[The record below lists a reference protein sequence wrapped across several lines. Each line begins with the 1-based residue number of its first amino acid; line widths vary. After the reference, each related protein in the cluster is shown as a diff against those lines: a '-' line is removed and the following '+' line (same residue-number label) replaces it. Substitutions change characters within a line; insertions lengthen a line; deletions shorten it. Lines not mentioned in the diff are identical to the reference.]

1 MSTTE
6 THYQKLFDA
15 LQKAKE
21 YNDVDLQVQVYG
33 AVTESKKWPE
43 LKAYLYDFLL
53 QALTEFDE
61 KHSPDI
67 RLRYLMSSAQVLMD
81 RSLNKECYE
90 QLQKARTY
98 ALETES
104 FLNLTE
110 IQQMELRLAYHR
122 GDLHGLEL
130 LLVASDNER
139 VWLEQHQNLLHYKNL
154 FYTLFANVRRDALL
168 RSEEKKAG
176 LAPILNNPL
185 LLEEEA
191 ALSYSA
197 KYYYWRI
204 KGFIAYTLL
213 DKEGF
218 YSASKAIIELI
229 QRWPKLILTDGL
241 GYLAALSNLTLA
253 CGMLEKYEEVEQCLG
268 LFEKYQPRTREESIS
283 WHLNYYGKKMSHY
296 IDSGNFAEA
305 AKVMREE
312 QENAADIRRQ
322 VDFDNS
328 RFYFMY
334 FYVTYGIG
342 DYDGAL
348 EYLNTWLNLARNKGR
363 MDTESLARILQL
375 IVHFETGN
383 DLLLSSLV
391 VSATRYLRSHDR
403 LYNAE
408 KLLLRY
414 FKTYNSAA
422 LNTEKRNDLLKLK
435 EDLLQLKEDP
445 NEEILF
451 RYFDFIVWVDSRIQR
466 IPYGEAK
473 RQMWKLLRGGAEE
486 LRN

>member
-1 MSTTE
+1 
-6 THYQKLFDA
+6 
-15 LQKAKE
+15 
-21 YNDVDLQVQVYG
+21 
-33 AVTESKKWPE
+33 
-43 LKAYLYDFLL
+43 
-53 QALTEFDE
+53 
-61 KHSPDI
+61 
-67 RLRYLMSSAQVLMD
+67 
-81 RSLNKECYE
+81 
-90 QLQKARTY
+90 
-98 ALETES
+98 
-104 FLNLTE
+104 
-110 IQQMELRLAYHR
+110 
-122 GDLHGLEL
+122 
-130 LLVASDNER
+130 
-139 VWLEQHQNLLHYKNL
+139 L
-154 FYTLFANVRRDALL
+154 FYTLFASVRRDALL
-168 RSEEKKAG
+168 RSEEKRAG
-176 LAPILNNPL
+176 LSPILNDPL
-185 LLEEEA
+185 LADESE
-191 ALSYSA
+191 ALSYTA

-213 DKEGF
+213 DKDGF
-218 YSASKAIIELI
+218 YHSSKSIIQLI

-253 CGMLEKYEEVEQCLG
+253 CGMLEKYEEVEQCLL
-268 LFEKYQPRTREESIS
+268 LFEQYQPRTREESIT
-283 WHLNYYGKKMSHY
+283 WHLNYYGKKMSHF
-296 IDSGNFAEA
+296 IDSGNFSEA
-305 AKVMREE
+305 SIVMREE
-312 QENAADIRRQ
+312 QENANDIRRQ

-334 FYVTYGIG
+334 FYVTYGVG
-342 DYDGAL
+342 DYDSAL

-422 LNTEKRNDLLKLK
+422 LNSEKRNDLMKLK
-435 EDLLQLKEDP
+435 DDLLKLKEDP

-451 RYFDFIVWVDSRIQR
+451 RYFDFIVWVDSRIQK

-473 RQMWKLLRGGAEE
+473 RQMWE
-486 LRN
+486 LVKSKADKSGK